1 STYVPAWPTS
11 QIGFFSSNCPIHGTS
26 RMPPAIMAARYVQ
39 VSSVVAR
46 FWARSD
52 QNDAPIQLISQTIQI
67 ISSTWFVGIVTV
79 LTLHSDAPMDHK
91 ASRGF
96 LNFAYQ
102 WRIDQLVK
110 FYQIFPT
117 SEATVSRKAG
127 AIGFGA

>member
-1 STYVPAWPTS
+1 MRAHHVRESPANITAASTYVPAWPTS

-52 QNDAPIQLISQTIQI
+52 QNDAAIQPISQTIQI

-79 LTLHSDAPMDHK
+79 LTLHSEAHMV
-91 ASRGF
+91 
-96 LNFAYQ
+96 AY
-102 WRIDQLVK
+102 
-110 FYQIFPT
+110 
-117 SEATVSRKAG
+117 
-127 AIGFGA
+127 